1 MEFNDFL
8 SQQQEEIRKQLI
20 LENDKKIVSTI
31 IDISQGKY
39 DCYGDY
45 YVQYQKEVEEYER
58 IKKQQM
64 KFEGNFLL
72 AFPIPPS
79 PLLSEELFNYIVIR
93 GKYGTR
99 KN

>member
-8 SQQQEEIRKQLI
+8 SQQRDKIQEQLI

-45 YVQYQKEVEEYER
+45 YVQHQKEVEEYER
-58 IKKQQM
+58 VKEEIN
-64 KFEGNFLL
+64 KFEGKPL
-72 AFPIPPS
+72 AVIYIPPS
-79 PLLSEELFNYIVIR
+79 PLLSEELFNYIVVR
-93 GKYGTR
+93 GKNGTY
-99 KN
+99 

>member
-1 MEFNDFL
+1 MEFNDFI
-8 SQQQEEIRKQLI
+8 SQQRDKIQEQLI

-45 YVQYQKEVEEYER
+45 YVQHQKEVEQYEK
-58 IKKQQM
+58 IKEEIT
-64 KFEGNFLL
+64 KFEGKPL
-72 AFPIPPS
+72 AVIYIPPS
-79 PLLSEELFNYIVIR
+79 PLLSEELFNYIVVR
-93 GKYGTR
+93 GKYGTK